1 MAGYPNTGSRLSSSI
16 STTLSTQIIIQVEM
30 NDGSVEPVGAVQSLS
45 EKQSRGL
52 ARIVEIGTD
61 GVIEIVPNKATEFTL
76 SLERTVF
83 DGLSLPEAFGRGFRN
98 IQAQRFP
105 FNIQVVDVSAGIVD
119 SQGVVGKDST
129 VITTY
134 HNCWFSS
141 TSTPVKADNYII
153 MQSAEVWCEFI
164 TSVRAGDAVAKSQ
177 AAGGGRS
184 ILTPGQVDPVEAAA
198 DSARRLGALDFAGL
212 LRAGFNL
219 ANLS

>member
-1 MAGYPNTGSRLSSSI
+1 MASYPSTGSRLTSSI

-30 NDGSVEPVGAVQSLS
+30 NDGSVESVGAIQELTES
-45 EKQSRGL
+45 QNRGL

-61 GVIEIVPNKATEFTL
+61 GVIEIVPNKATEFEL
-76 SLERTVF
+76 SLTRTVF

-98 IQAQRFP
+98 IQSQRFP
-105 FNIQVVDVSAGIVD
+105 FNIQVIDVSAGIVD
-119 SQGVVGKDST
+119 AQGTASKDST

-134 HNCWFSS
+134 HNCWFSR
-141 TSTPVKADNYII
+141 TSTPIKADNYII
-153 MQSAEVWCEFI
+153 MQTATVWPEFI

-212 LRAGFNL
+212 LRAGLNL
-219 ANLS
+219 QNLS